1 MCMMRD
7 DINFSIFPA
16 SIDQSFMMEHIMK
29 QVDVL
34 KNEQDMAYLVILWFY
49 WNIGHLVCY
58 LDM

>member
-1 MCMMRD
+1 MMRD

-34 KNEQDMAYLVILWFY
+34 KNEQDMAYLVIL
-49 WNIGHLVCY
+49 
-58 LDM
+58 

>member
-1 MCMMRD
+1 VHDERWYKFF
-7 DINFSIFPA
+7 DISCFDWSKFYDGTYNETGI
-16 SIDQSFMMEHIMK
+16 
-29 QVDVL
+29 DVL